1 MCCPR
6 VAGKQPGLAG
16 RHPSLLARDAPPF
29 AQQLEKVG
37 REDNIPILLAFAL
50 FDPDDHAVPVDIGEL
65 QRYDLRCSQAS
76 GVSQAQGRLLLEVR
90 RRREKPTDLFGAEN
104 NGEAAR
110 LADRH
115 DLVGKIAALQCDL
128 EEKPQGTG
136 SGVDG
141 RYRRSDRRQP
151 QLIPMDV
158 LRGGLGGRAAKE
170 IRKAIDAADVFVP
183 SLGAKPT
190 YRQSSISR
198 WRNGLMALSV
208 MGGSCLG

>member
-76 GVSQAQGRLLLEVR
+76 GVSQAQCRLLLLVR
-90 RRREKPTDLFGAEN
+90 LRSEKPTDLFWAEYY
-104 NGEAAR
+104 GEA
-110 LADRH
+110 
-115 DLVGKIAALQCDL
+115 V
-128 EEKPQGTG
+128 
-136 SGVDG
+136 
-141 RYRRSDRRQP
+141 
-151 QLIPMDV
+151 
-158 LRGGLGGRAAKE
+158 
-170 IRKAIDAADVFVP
+170 
-183 SLGAKPT
+183 SLSYCP
-190 YRQSSISR
+190 Y
-198 WRNGLMALSV
+198 
-208 MGGSCLG
+208 